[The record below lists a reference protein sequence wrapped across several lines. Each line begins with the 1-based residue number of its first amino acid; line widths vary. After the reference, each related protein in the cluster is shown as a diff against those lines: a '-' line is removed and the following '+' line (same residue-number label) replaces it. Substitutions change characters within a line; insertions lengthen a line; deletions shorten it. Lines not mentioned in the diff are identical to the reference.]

1 MKTNN
6 EHLILAYAMDELN
19 NQTLVDQSS
28 NQFNAIVHGQL
39 AVVNEDG
46 RTGLKFSCENEGF
59 IELPKDILNTCERF
73 TAMCWIKPQ
82 EIKMWQRIFDFGP
95 RHDQNFFFTLKG
107 AAEAPMLSLHNGPL
121 ERFGSAKQLEEGK
134 WQHLAVTVDGN
145 QASILVNGEVV
156 ASSQTITVKPNSIVG
171 EQTKNY
177 IGKSRHDDPLFEGV
191 MSDFRLYNQA
201 LKAEE
206 IYEAAMAEMED
217 MLKAE
222 FLLNTLEI
230 GDLSL
235 ITSNLLLPQ
244 KVGNQIEVT
253 WSSSCEEIISNEGLV
268 TRPLDHDQLVTLIAT
283 ITVGSETAT
292 KEFLVNV
299 VKQGEA
305 SIHLNVNV
313 ASKSVDIPKTFVGL
327 FFEDINYAADGG
339 LYAELVNNRSFEFG
353 SWYGKYSQFSD
364 YFYAWEVVGDIEGVL
379 THEQGTENPI
389 HPNNPHYLRVNVEAA
404 GHGIGIANTGFEG
417 IAIKENEVYHFSSWV
432 RNICSQANLIVRLE
446 SSNGTVYAEQ
456 VIKNDQLTTEWSK
469 VEAIL
474 IPNQTDQFARLT
486 VLLDRE
492 GTLDLDMISLFPA
505 DTFNGRQNGLR
516 KDLAQMLKDI
526 NPGFIRFPGGCIV
539 EGFYLDNAYNWK
551 DTVGPVEQ
559 RKMNWNRWEGG
570 QPYAYNQSYG
580 LGFMEYFILAE
591 DLGAEPLPILNCGM
605 SCQFQG
611 AQLAEDFEPY
621 IQDCLDLIE
630 FANGDETTYWGQ
642 KRIEYGH
649 KEPFNLKY
657 LGVGNEQWVDHEKH
671 GDMDCLTIYE
681 MFRNRIKEV
690 YPDINL
696 ITTSGPF
703 PYGKEFDDAYQVITP
718 KIKEY
723 IEKGEVFT
731 EIIDEHFYMS
741 PEWFLE
747 SMERYDHYPR
757 YEDGKSGKVF
767 VGEYACHT
775 NRTGFSSQGINNVLA
790 ALSEAAF
797 LTSAERNADVIEMTT
812 YAPLFAK
819 KDRTQWGPDLIWF
832 DNTSAF
838 GSPSYY
844 VQKMYGN
851 HLGDYVLDSKL
862 TTRSSVV
869 QSTDYPVY
877 TVASYLAE
885 TKEVIVKLVN
895 LNQTKKEVEVQLDG
909 ISKVNS
915 KATEIC
921 LSAQKGLEDVN
932 SFDQPTYIQDVE
944 TAIEVKGTTF
954 RYEVKPHTFTVL
966 RLRVEQ

>member
-95 RHDQNFFFTLKG
+95 QHDQNFFFTLKG

-121 ERFGSAKQLEEGK
+121 ERFGSAKQLEAGK

-145 QASILVNGEVV
+145 QSSILVNGEVV

-191 MSDFRLYNQA
+191 MSDFRLYNHA

-217 MLKAE
+217 MIKAE

-253 WSSSCEEIISNEGLV
+253 WSSNCEEIISNEGLV
-268 TRPLDHDQLVTLIAT
+268 TRPMDQDQVVTLTAT
-283 ITVGSETAT
+283 ITVGSEIAT
-292 KEFLVNV
+292 KEFLMNV

-305 SIHLNVNV
+305 PIQLNVNV

-339 LYAELVNNRSFEFG
+339 LYAELINNRSFEFG
-353 SWYGKYSQFSD
+353 SWHGKYSQFSD

-389 HPNNPHYLRVNVEAA
+389 HPNNPHYLRVNVEVA
-404 GHGIGIANTGFEG
+404 GDGVGIANNGFEG

-432 RNICSQANLIVRLE
+432 RKVCSQSNLIIRLE

-456 VIKNDQLTTEWSK
+456 VITNDQLTTEWSK
-469 VEAIL
+469 VETPL
-474 IPNQTDQFARLT
+474 VPNQTDEGARLT

-492 GTLDLDMISLFPA
+492 GTLDFDMISLFPA

-611 AQLAEDFEPY
+611 AQLADDFEPY

-681 MFRNRIKEV
+681 LFRNRIKAV

-703 PYGKEFDDAYQVITP
+703 PYGKEFDDAYEVITP

-723 IEKGEVFT
+723 MERGEVFT

-747 SMERYDHYPR
+747 NMERYDNYPR

-775 NRTGFSSQGINNVLA
+775 NRTGFSSQGVNNVLA

-819 KDRTQWGPDLIWF
+819 KNRTQWGPDLIWF

-862 TTRSSVV
+862 TTRSSSVE
-869 QSTDYPVY
+869 STDYPVY
-877 TVASYLAE
+877 TVASYLNE

-895 LNQTKKEVEVQLDG
+895 LNQTNKEVEIQLDG

-915 KATEIC
+915 KATEIS
-921 LSAQKGLEDVN
+921 LRAQKGLEDIN
-932 SFDQPTYIQDVE
+932 SFEQPTYIQDVE

>member
-95 RHDQNFFFTLKG
+95 QHDQNFFFTLKG
-107 AAEAPMLSLHNGPL
+107 AGEAPMLSLHNGSL
-121 ERFGSAKQLEEGK
+121 ERLGSAKPLAEGE

-145 QASILVNGEVV
+145 KAAILVNGEVV
-156 ASSQTITVKPNSIVG
+156 ASSQTITVKPNSIIG
-171 EQTKNY
+171 ENTENY

-191 MSDFRLYNQA
+191 MSDFRLYNKA

-206 IYEAAMAEMED
+206 IYEAAIVD
-217 MLKAE
+217 MQDSIKAE
-222 FLLNTLEI
+222 FLLNGLEL
-230 GDLSL
+230 GDCSL
-235 ITSNLLLPQ
+235 VTSNLSLP
-244 KVGNQIEVT
+244 KTVGNGVCVS
-253 WSSSCEEIISNEGLV
+253 WSSSCEAVVSNDGV
-268 TRPLDHDQLVTLIAT
+268 VNRPIDSDQLVTLVASVT
-283 ITVGSETAT
+283 IEGETVT

-305 SIHLNVNV
+305 SITLNVDV
-313 ASKSVDIPKTFVGL
+313 ASKGVDIPKTFVGL

-353 SWYGKYSQFSD
+353 SWYRKYSQFSD

-379 THEQGTENPI
+379 THEQGSENPI
-389 HPNNPHYLRVNVEAA
+389 HPNNPHYLRVNVELA
-404 GHGIGIANTGFEG
+404 GSGVGIANTGFEG
-417 IAIKENEVYHFSSWV
+417 IAIKENEVYNFSTWV
-432 RNICSQANLIVRLE
+432 RNVSSSANLIVRLE
-446 SSNGTVYAEQ
+446 NANGTVYTEQ
-456 VIKNDQLTTEWSK
+456 VITNDQLTNEWTK
-469 VEAIL
+469 VTTSL
-474 IPNQTDQFARLT
+474 IPNQTDACARLT
-486 VLLDRE
+486 VLFDHE

-505 DTFNGRQNGLR
+505 DTFNGRENGLR

-580 LGFMEYFILAE
+580 LGFLEYFILAE

-611 AQLAEDFEPY
+611 AQLADDFEPY

-630 FANGDETTYWGQ
+630 FANGDETTYWGA

-657 LGVGNEQWVDHEKH
+657 LGIGNEQWVDHEKH
-671 GDMDCLTIYE
+671 GEMDCLTIYE
-681 MFRNRIKEV
+681 MFRNRIKDV

-703 PYGKEFDDAYQVITP
+703 PHGKEFDDAYEVITP
-718 KIKEY
+718 KINEY
-723 IEKGEVFT
+723 IQKGEVFT

-747 SMERYDHYPR
+747 SMERYDNYPR

-775 NRTGFSSQGINNVLA
+775 NRTGFSSQGVNNVLA

-832 DNTSAF
+832 DNTSAY

-844 VQKMYGN
+844 AQKMYGN
-851 HLGDYVLDSKL
+851 HLGDYVLDSTLSIRESK
-862 TTRSSVV
+862 VV
-869 QSTDYPVY
+869 GSDYPIY
-877 TVASYLAE
+877 TISSYLEE
-885 TKEVIVKLVN
+885 TKEVILKLVN
-895 LNQTKKEVEVQLDG
+895 LNGTEKEIEVQLEG
-909 ISKVNS
+909 ISKVDSNA
-915 KATEIC
+915 KEIC
-921 LSAQKGLEDVN
+921 LSAQQGLEDIN
-932 SFDQPTYIQDVE
+932 TFEHPTCIQDVE
-944 TAIEVKGTTF
+944 TSIKVEGITF
-954 RYEVKPHTFTVL
+954 KYVVKPYTFAIL
-966 RLRVEQ
+966 RLKVE

>member
-6 EHLILAYAMDELN
+6 EHLILAYTMDQLGD
-19 NQTLVDQSS
+19 QKLVDQSS
-28 NQFNAIVHGQL
+28 NQFDAIVHGQL

-46 RTGLKFSCENEGF
+46 RKGLKFTNEKEGF
-59 IELPKDILNTCERF
+59 IELPKEVLNSCDRF

-95 RHDQNFFFTLKG
+95 KHDQNFFFTLKG
-107 AAEAPMLSLHNGPL
+107 AGEAPMLSLHNGSL
-121 ERFGSAKQLEEGK
+121 ERFGSAKPLAEGE

-145 QASILVNGEVV
+145 KAAILVNGEVV
-156 ASSQTITVKPNSIVG
+156 ASSQTITVKPNSIIG
-171 EQTKNY
+171 ENTENY

-191 MSDFRLYNQA
+191 MSDFRLYNKA

-206 IYEAAMAEMED
+206 IYEAAIVD
-217 MLKAE
+217 MQDSIKAE
-222 FLLNTLEI
+222 FLLNGLEL
-230 GDLSL
+230 GDCSL
-235 ITSNLLLPQ
+235 VTSNLSLP
-244 KVGNQIEVT
+244 KTVGNGVCVS
-253 WSSSCEEIISNEGLV
+253 WSSSCEAVVSNDGV
-268 TRPLDHDQLVTLIAT
+268 VNRPIDSDQLVTLVASVT
-283 ITVGSETAT
+283 IEGETVT

-305 SIHLNVNV
+305 SITLNVDV
-313 ASKSVDIPKTFVGL
+313 ASKGVDIPKTFVGL

-353 SWYGKYSQFSD
+353 SWYRKYSQFSD

-379 THEQGTENPI
+379 THEQGSENPI
-389 HPNNPHYLRVNVEAA
+389 HPNNPHYLRVNVELA
-404 GHGIGIANTGFEG
+404 GSGVGIANTGFEG
-417 IAIKENEVYHFSSWV
+417 IAIKENEVYNFATWV
-432 RNICSQANLIVRLE
+432 RNVSSSANLIVRLE
-446 SSNGTVYAEQ
+446 NANGTVYTEQ
-456 VIKNDQLTTEWSK
+456 VITNDQLTNEWTK
-469 VEAIL
+469 VTTSL
-474 IPNQTDQFARLT
+474 IPNQTDACARLT
-486 VLLDRE
+486 VLFDHE

-505 DTFNGRQNGLR
+505 DTFNGRENGLR

-570 QPYAYNQSYG
+570 QAYAYNQSYG
-580 LGFMEYFILAE
+580 LGFLEYFILAE

-611 AQLAEDFEPY
+611 AQLADDFEPY

-630 FANGDETTYWGQ
+630 FANGDETTYWGA

-657 LGVGNEQWVDHEKH
+657 LGIGNEQWVDHEKH
-671 GDMDCLTIYE
+671 GEMDCLTIYE
-681 MFRNRIKEV
+681 MFRNRIKDI

-703 PYGKEFDDAYQVITP
+703 PHGKEFDDAYEVITP
-718 KIKEY
+718 KINEY
-723 IEKGEVFT
+723 IQKGEVFT

-747 SMERYDHYPR
+747 SMERYDNYPR

-775 NRTGFSSQGINNVLA
+775 NRTGFSSQGVNNVLA

-832 DNTSAF
+832 DNTSAY

-844 VQKMYGN
+844 AQKMYGN
-851 HLGDYVLDSKL
+851 HLGDYVLDSTLSIRESK
-862 TTRSSVV
+862 VV
-869 QSTDYPVY
+869 GSDYPIY
-877 TVASYLAE
+877 TISSYLEE
-885 TKEVIVKLVN
+885 TKEVILKLVN
-895 LNQTKKEVEVQLDG
+895 LNGTEKEIEVQLEG
-909 ISKVNS
+909 ISKVDSNA
-915 KATEIC
+915 KEIC
-921 LSAQKGLEDVN
+921 LSAQQGLEDIN
-932 SFDQPTYIQDVE
+932 TFEHPTCIQDVE
-944 TAIEVKGTTF
+944 TSIKVEGITF
-954 RYEVKPHTFTVL
+954 KYVVKPYTFAIL
-966 RLRVEQ
+966 RLKVE